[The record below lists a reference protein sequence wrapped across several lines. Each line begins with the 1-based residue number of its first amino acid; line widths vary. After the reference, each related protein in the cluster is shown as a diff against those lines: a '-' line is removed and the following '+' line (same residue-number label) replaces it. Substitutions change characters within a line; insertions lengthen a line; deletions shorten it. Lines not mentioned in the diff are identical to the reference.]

1 MWEVTI
7 TETRKRKVYVDADY
21 DFEAESQVEYKYID
35 NVINLDDD
43 TYIVKVLYDTKRV
56 EWGELCE

>member
-43 TYIVKVLYDTKRV
+43 TYIVKVLYDTKRL
-56 EWGELCE
+56 E